1 MAKTPLFTTT
11 ASELPPEK
19 PVLYWA
25 LSQVENRMIPK
36 ELLSREQ
43 RYS

>member
-1 MAKTPLFTTT
+1 MAKTPLFTATP
-11 ASELPPEK
+11 SELPPEK